1 MELSKGCLGLLLH
14 SVEIPLQAISWV
26 DLKKE
31 LEELLESVVGV
42 WQVTYKARSVSSM
55 YGANAIMNPHKVIF
69 PLMRALMD
77 LLLMQLLI
85 YGQTNLWLAI

>member
-26 DLKKE
+26 DLKE

-42 WQVTYKARSVSSM
+42 WQVTYKARSVSSI
-55 YGANAIMNPHKVIF
+55 YGANYYYYYILIIPITGTVLPRSHTQKGNNHKHTK
-69 PLMRALMD
+69 
-77 LLLMQLLI
+77 QLH
-85 YGQTNLWLAI
+85 